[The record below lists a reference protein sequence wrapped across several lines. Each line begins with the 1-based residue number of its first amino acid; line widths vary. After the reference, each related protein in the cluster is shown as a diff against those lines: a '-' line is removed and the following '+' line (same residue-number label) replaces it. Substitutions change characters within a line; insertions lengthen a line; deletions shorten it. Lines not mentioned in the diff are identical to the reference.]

1 MNFSVWAPIPT
12 TVKVNIEGHVVP
24 MTADGAGWW
33 TVDVDV
39 DAEQVTYGFVL
50 DDDPTTLPDPRS
62 RFQPEG
68 VHGLSQTYDP
78 TQFVWTDAEWAGR
91 SLAGGVIYELHL
103 GTFTPTGT
111 LDAAIERLPHLVELG
126 IDFVELLPVNA
137 FNGTRNWGY
146 DGVLWYCV
154 DDRYGGPAAYQ
165 RFVDAC
171 HRHGLA
177 VVQDVV
183 YNHLGPSG
191 NYLPSFG
198 PYLRDDDDTAWGAS
212 INLDDAEVRRY
223 IIDNAAMWFGD
234 YHVDA
239 LRLDAVH
246 ALVDTSQKHILQELA
261 ETTAKLSADLG
272 RPLTLIAESDLND
285 PTVITPTGDGGYGI
299 DAQWSDDFHHAVH
312 VALTGELT
320 GYYADF
326 EHLDALAEVLTRGFY
341 DDGTYSSFRGR
352 RARPPDR
359 HRPHPDVASRRRQP
373 EPRPDRQPGN
383 RRPIVGDPRPGTTGH
398 RRRPHADKP
407 LHADAV
413 HGRGM
418 GSFDAVAVLHR
429 PPGARPGQGNRRGT
443 HPRIRGH
450 SLRPVRGPGP
460 PSNDIIPRLQT
471 RLVRDRHRQPWRA
484 PRPLPQPD
492 PAPPRTSR
500 PHRPRLPESLRG
512 VRRQATM
519 DRSPARRRNRG
530 CRQPLDRRKKAAVSR
545 RLRDLHQPSV
555 DDRRPSRPRAAQ
567 RRHHRLQHRS
577 DNVTARIMGWR
588 AL

>member
-12 TVKVNIEGHVVP
+12 TVKVNIEGRVVP

-39 DAEQVTYGFVL
+39 DAEPVTYGFVL
-50 DDDPTTLPDPRS
+50 DDDPTPLPDPRS

-212 INLDDAEVRRY
+212 INLDDADVRRY
-223 IIDNAAMWFGD
+223 ISTTRRCGSVTI
-234 YHVDA
+234 
-239 LRLDAVH
+239 
-246 ALVDTSQKHILQELA
+246 TSTHYGS
-261 ETTAKLSADLG
+261 TLST
-272 RPLTLIAESDLND
+272 R
-285 PTVITPTGDGGYGI
+285 
-299 DAQWSDDFHHAVH
+299 WSTHHKS
-312 VALTGELT
+312 T
-320 GYYADF
+320 
-326 EHLDALAEVLTRGFY
+326 
-341 DDGTYSSFRGR
+341 SSKN
-352 RARPPDR
+352 
-359 HRPHPDVASRRRQP
+359 SQRRRRSCPLISAARSHSSPNQTSTI
-373 EPRPDRQPGN
+373 
-383 RRPIVGDPRPGTTGH
+383 RR
-398 RRRPHADKP
+398 
-407 LHADAV
+407 
-413 HGRGM
+413 
-418 GSFDAVAVLHR
+418 
-429 PPGARPGQGNRRGT
+429 
-443 HPRIRGH
+443 
-450 SLRPVRGPGP
+450 
-460 PSNDIIPRLQT
+460 
-471 RLVRDRHRQPWRA
+471 
-484 PRPLPQPD
+484 
-492 PAPPRTSR
+492 
-500 PHRPRLPESLRG
+500 
-512 VRRQATM
+512 
-519 DRSPARRRNRG
+519 
-530 CRQPLDRRKKAAVSR
+530 
-545 RLRDLHQPSV
+545 
-555 DDRRPSRPRAAQ
+555 
-567 RRHHRLQHRS
+567 
-577 DNVTARIMGWR
+577 
-588 AL
+588 

>member
-12 TVKVNIEGHVVP
+12 TVKVNIGGRVVP
-24 MTADGAGWW
+24 MTADAAGWW

-39 DAEQVTYGFVL
+39 DVDAEPVTYGFVL
-50 DDDPTTLPDPRS
+50 DDDPTPLPDPRS

-68 VHGLSQTYDP
+68 VHGLSQTYDS
-78 TQFVWTDAEWAGR
+78 TQFVWTDADWAGR

-171 HRHGLA
+171 HRNGLA

-212 INLDDAEVRRY
+212 INFDDAEVRRY
-223 IIDNAAMWFGD
+223 VVDNATMWFRD

-246 ALVDTSQKHILQELA
+246 TLVDTSLKAHPPRLA

-272 RPLTLIAESDLND
+272 RPLTLIAESDS
-285 PTVITPTGDGGYGI
+285 TI
-299 DAQWSDDFHHAVH
+299 
-312 VALTGELT
+312 
-320 GYYADF
+320 
-326 EHLDALAEVLTRGFY
+326 
-341 DDGTYSSFRGR
+341 R
-352 RARPPDR
+352 R
-359 HRPHPDVASRRRQP
+359 
-373 EPRPDRQPGN
+373 
-383 RRPIVGDPRPGTTGH
+383 
-398 RRRPHADKP
+398 
-407 LHADAV
+407 
-413 HGRGM
+413 
-418 GSFDAVAVLHR
+418 
-429 PPGARPGQGNRRGT
+429 
-443 HPRIRGH
+443 
-450 SLRPVRGPGP
+450 
-460 PSNDIIPRLQT
+460 
-471 RLVRDRHRQPWRA
+471 
-484 PRPLPQPD
+484 
-492 PAPPRTSR
+492 
-500 PHRPRLPESLRG
+500 
-512 VRRQATM
+512 
-519 DRSPARRRNRG
+519 
-530 CRQPLDRRKKAAVSR
+530 
-545 RLRDLHQPSV
+545 
-555 DDRRPSRPRAAQ
+555 
-567 RRHHRLQHRS
+567 
-577 DNVTARIMGWR
+577 
-588 AL
+588 